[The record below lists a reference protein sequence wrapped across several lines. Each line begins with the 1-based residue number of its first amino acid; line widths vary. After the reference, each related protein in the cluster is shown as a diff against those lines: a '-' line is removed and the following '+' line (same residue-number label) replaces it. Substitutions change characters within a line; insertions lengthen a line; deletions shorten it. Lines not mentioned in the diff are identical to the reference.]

1 MQPRPAH
8 ILFVTQNHMLRVLIR
23 DVLEFAGWCVKET
36 DTIYAQA
43 MLEQHEHFDLLIID
57 NDTRYSGLKLVRL
70 LRRWPHRK
78 GTPIILISLAD
89 LEAEAREAGADA
101 FLRKPNN
108 LIELV
113 DTIRRLLPANADAT
127 PE

>member
-1 MQPRPAH
+1 MQPRPAR
-8 ILFVTQNHMLRVLIR
+8 ILFVTQNHMLRVLVR
-23 DVLEFAGWCVKET
+23 DVLEFAGWCVKEA

-43 MLEQHEHFDLLIID
+43 MLEQREHFDLLIID
-57 NDTRYSGLKLVRL
+57 NDARYSGLKLVRL

-78 GTPIILISLAD
+78 ETPIILISLAD

-113 DTIRRLLPANADAT
+113 DTIRRLLPADADAV